1 MSVHDL
7 YVISPYL
14 GVVGVALLVIALD
27 LVLSRKSLLP
37 AFAFLGL
44 LVPLSLSLVQAFDL
58 KRFLEPGSRSGA
70 SFHGRG

>member
-37 AFAFLGL
+37 AVAFW
-44 LVPLSLSLVQAFDL
+44 VCWSL
-58 KRFLEPGSRSGA
+58 
-70 SFHGRG
+70 